1 MAAARALSTGDVI
14 NRRVPSVTMLTPT
27 SRTLSELSAT
37 VGARAVFDVT
47 GPALFSLQMVAANDD
62 GSSLSAVL
70 DGTELDVEEIRGPE
84 AYARQHLLRSGSGRL
99 TITYQAT
106 VTPGSGAAATVDE
119 AERVMMLR
127 PSRYCPADRL
137 VAYGTT
143 RFPGPDA
150 DPLTRVQAIT
160 DYVSDHLAYISG
172 STGPTDDAVDVL
184 LSGQGVCRDYA
195 HVVVTLARAQGM
207 AARLVAVYAPGLS
220 PMDFH
225 AVAEIDV
232 EGTWHVVDATR
243 LAPRESLVRI
253 STGRDAADT
262 AWATTLQGA
271 ATLVD
276 LDVTAVAD
284 TGLPIDDGVA
294 PTLLS

>member
-1 MAAARALSTGDVI
+1 MI
-14 NRRVPSVTMLTPT
+14 NWRVPSSTVSTQTPPA
-27 SRTLSELSAT
+27 SSHSSAT
-37 VGARAVFDVT
+37 VGAQATFDVI
-47 GPALFSLQMVAANDD
+47 GPALLSLQMVAANDD
-62 GSSLSAVL
+62 GSALTAVL
-70 DGTELDVEEIRGPE
+70 DGAALQVEEIRGPE
-84 AYARQHLLRSGSGRL
+84 PYARQHLIRSGTGQL
-99 TITYQAT
+99 TISYQAS

-127 PSRYCPADRL
+127 PSRYCPSDRL
-137 VAYGTT
+137 VAYGAT

-150 DPLTRVQAIT
+150 DALTRVQAIT
-160 DYVSDHLAYISG
+160 DYVSEHLAYISG

-232 EGTWHVVDATR
+232 EGTWLVVDATR

-262 AWATTLQGA
+262 AWGTTLQGA
-271 ATLVD
+271 ATLID
-276 LDVTAVAD
+276 LTVTAVAD
-284 TGLPIDDGVA
+284 TGLPVDDGNA
-294 PTLLS
+294 PTTLT